1 MIRKKFSDVL
11 IPAGGADPAMMTE
24 KINDNI
30 FPVVIEAFRGMNET
44 VRAEK
49 SAKMQSFIDGN
60 GTMRIADVIMREFVK
75 LKCC

>member
-1 MIRKKFSDVL
+1 
-11 IPAGGADPAMMTE
+11 MMTE